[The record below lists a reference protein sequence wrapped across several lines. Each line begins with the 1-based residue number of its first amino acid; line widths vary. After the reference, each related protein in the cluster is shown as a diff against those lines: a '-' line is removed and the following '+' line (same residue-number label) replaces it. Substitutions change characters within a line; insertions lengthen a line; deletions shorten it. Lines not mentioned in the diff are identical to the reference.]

1 MPTAPP
7 DTAEPHDD
15 AADAGDT
22 GLAVR
27 GLVAGYDAGD
37 PVLHEISARLTPGRL
52 TALLGPNAAGKSTLL
67 KAMLGQVAPSAGSVT
82 LDGVPV
88 GELAG
93 PALARRVSYVPQR
106 GEASFAFTVREVV
119 AMGRYAHGD
128 RIYIDAALERCG
140 LSGLADRPVSALS
153 GGQRQRVL
161 IARAWAQSR
170 SGKGRAA
177 AAGQPGSEGAFSGG
191 VLPGA
196 GGGVVLAD
204 EPAAG
209 LDLNHAYSMMGLLKA
224 MAGEGLAVLVVLH
237 GLELAGRWADEVWLM
252 DAGRLVARGPAGQ
265 VLRRGVL
272 EPVYGVRL
280 AELDHAGQRVFTV
293 EGVTGG
299 AGLPSEPGA

>member
-1 MPTAPP
+1 M
-7 DTAEPHDD
+7 
-15 AADAGDT
+15 
-22 GLAVR
+22 VR
-27 GLVAGYDAGD
+27 GLVAGYDPEH
-37 PVLHEISARLTPGRL
+37 PVLHGISARLTPGRL

-119 AMGRYAHGD
+119 AMARYAQGD
-128 RIYIDAALERCG
+128 GLYIDAALERCG
-140 LSGLADRPVSALS
+140 LSGLAGRPVSALS

-170 SGKGRAA
+170 PGKGRAA
-177 AAGQPGSEGAFSGG
+177 AAGRPSSEG
-191 VLPGA
+191 VLPGV

-237 GLELAGRWADEVWLM
+237 GLELASRWADEVWLM
-252 DAGRLVARGPAGQ
+252 DAGRLVAAGPAGA
-265 VLRRGVL
+265 VLRRAVL

-280 AELDHAGQRVFTV
+280 AELDHAGQRVFCV
-293 EGVTGG
+293 EGVEGG
-299 AGLPSEPGA
+299 AGS